1 VQDLTIRL
9 VEGTASAAD
18 KLLVP
23 ALEARDQILGPITV
37 LCPWRWR
44 SPSYIPELKT
54 HVLQQQ
60 PATRAPGASR
70 PAAAQH
76 DMRNTETHE
85 ALQQA
90 NAFNAAEEEYLPL
103 PQMDGT
109 DVTSADPQC
118 HALPSLTTLRRHTR
132 LLWLP
137 DTLPWQGVQRIAA
150 RCVHVNP
157 LRPFCDSTKFPQN
170 PAETRIAV
178 VLLRAPV

>member
-18 KLLVP
+18 TLLVP
-23 ALEARDQILGPITV
+23 ALMARDQMLGPITAW
-37 LCPWRWR
+37 CPWWWW

-54 HVLQQQ
+54 HVPKQQ

-76 DMRNTETHE
+76 DMCNTETHE

-90 NAFNAAEEEYLPL
+90 NAFIDAEEEYLPL
-103 PQMDGT
+103 LQMDCT

-118 HALPSLTTLRRHTR
+118 DTLPSIIMLRQHTR
-132 LLWLP
+132 LL
-137 DTLPWQGVQRIAA
+137 
-150 RCVHVNP
+150 
-157 LRPFCDSTKFPQN
+157 
-170 PAETRIAV
+170 
-178 VLLRAPV
+178 

>member
-23 ALEARDQILGPITV
+23 ALVAQDQILGPITAW
-37 LCPWRWR
+37 CPWWWR

-54 HVLQQQ
+54 HVPQQQ

-90 NAFNAAEEEYLPL
+90 NAFIAAEEEYLPL
-103 PQMDGT
+103 PQIDGT

-118 HALPSLTTLRRHTR
+118 DALPSITTLCRHRR

-137 DTLPWQGVQRIAA
+137 GTLPWQGVQRIMA
-150 RCVHVNP
+150 RCAYVNP
-157 LRPFCDSTKFPQN
+157 LRPFCDSTKFLQN

-178 VLLRAPV
+178 VLLRAPA